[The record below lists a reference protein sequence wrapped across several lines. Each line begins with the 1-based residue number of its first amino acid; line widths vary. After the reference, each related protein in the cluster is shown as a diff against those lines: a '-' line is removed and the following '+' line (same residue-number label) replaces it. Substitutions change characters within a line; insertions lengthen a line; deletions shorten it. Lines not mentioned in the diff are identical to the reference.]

1 MCPFVFNSN
10 INLMGNSTRIPRG
23 IDEYHDYMGITS
35 SYFTAGAPT
44 SNGVRLGIL
53 PEEIT
58 QWGEFGSKTATL
70 YPKYIDKKNS
80 RTTAVK
86 DEILS
91 VINETVAFDKK
102 FHILDRIASSL
113 NATVSDLA
121 TFNIKSGVTAK
132 AGRSIPQSPISE
144 LVTTT
149 ITPIGGGSVNIKCY
163 SSTGQ
168 RAGILEPAD
177 SVQYLYM
184 VGSTPPAS
192 AEDDGLKLG
201 ISTKGILTLQ
211 TGPGSTGKNLYI
223 YFRWFNSKHSDIA
236 GPWSSLQTTLIL

>member
-1 MCPFVFNSN
+1 
-10 INLMGNSTRIPRG
+10 MGNSTRIPRG
-23 IDEYHDYMGITS
+23 IDEYHDYMGVTS
-35 SYFTAGAPT
+35 SYLTAGTPT
-44 SNGVRLGIL
+44 SNGARLGLL

-58 QWGEFGSKTATL
+58 QWGEFGSQTAAL
-70 YPKYIDKKNS
+70 YLKYIDKKNS
-80 RTTAVK
+80 RTTAIK
-86 DEILS
+86 DELLS

-113 NATVSDLA
+113 NATISDLA

-132 AGRSIPQSPISE
+132 AIRSVPQSPINE

-149 ITPIGGGSVNIKCY
+149 ITPVGGGSVSIKCY
-163 SSTGQ
+163 SSSGQ

-184 VGSTPPAS
+184 VGSTPPSS

-201 ISTKGILTLQ
+201 ISTKGIFTLQ
-211 TGPGSTGKNLYI
+211 TGPGSSGKNLYI
-223 YFRWFNSKHSDIA
+223 YFRWFNSKHTEIA
-236 GPWSSLQTTLIL
+236 GPWSSLQATLIL

>member
-1 MCPFVFNSN
+1 
-10 INLMGNSTRIPRG
+10 MGNSTRIPRG
-23 IDEYHDYMGITS
+23 IDEYTDYMGITS
-35 SYFTAGAPT
+35 SYLTAGTPT

-80 RTTAVK
+80 RTTAIR
-86 DEILS
+86 DELLS

-113 NATVSDLA
+113 NATISDLA

-132 AGRSIPQSPISE
+132 SGRTIPQSPINE

-149 ITPIGGGSVNIKCY
+149 LTPIGGGSIIIKCY

-177 SVQYLYM
+177 SVQYHYM
-184 VGSTPPAS
+184 VGSTPPTS
-192 AEDDGLKLG
+192 AEDDSLKLG
-201 ISTKGILTLQ
+201 FSTKGIFTLP
-211 TGPGSTGKNLYI
+211 TGPGSSGKNLHI
-223 YFRWFNSKHSDIA
+223 YFRWFNSKHPDIA

>member
-1 MCPFVFNSN
+1 
-10 INLMGNSTRIPRG
+10 MGNSTRIPRG
-23 IDEYHDYMGITS
+23 IDEYNDYMGITS
-35 SYFTAGAPT
+35 SYLSAGVPT
-44 SNGVRLGIL
+44 SNGVRLGLL

-58 QWGEFGSKTATL
+58 QWGELGSKTASL

-80 RTTAVK
+80 RTTAIK

-102 FHILDRIASSL
+102 FHILDRIASSR
-113 NATVSDLA
+113 NANIADLA
-121 TFNIKSGVTAK
+121 TFNIKSGITAK
-132 AGRSIPQSPISE
+132 TGRSIPQSPISE
-144 LVTTT
+144 LVTST
-149 ITPIGGGSVNIKCY
+149 IAPIGGGSVSIKCY

-192 AEDDGLKLG
+192 AEDNGLKLG
-201 ISTKGILTLQ
+201 SSTKGIFTLQ
-211 TGPGSTGKNLYI
+211 TGPGSSGKNLYI
-223 YFRWFNSKHSDIA
+223 YFRWYNSKHPDIA